1 MLISSIYLFLYYL
14 LKMLSFNISDYFGSY
29 HIWFENIASFGAKVP
44 NSPVASYYS
53 YQPMSIDF
61 IASQGFFVD
70 VSLLPRWLIAPP
82 WVAPSYSTI
91 IYLVSLLTLC
101 LVIYVGFHIARTG
114 LSLYLSA
121 ASARSPYFLLLYSFL
136 ASSYVFTLFSS
147 SIGSYCLSVM
157 TSVSAAL
164 YMVVNVAKYRL
175 LCCSMVACSLLPLLP
190 FQVLAF
196 SPKYPTIILFVYL
209 LLLVSR
215 DIRAILKS
223 VNVAI

>member
-82 WVAPSYSTI
+82 WAATSYFSTI
-91 IYLVSLLTLC
+91 YFLSLFTLC
-101 LVIYVGFHIARTG
+101 LVIYAGIHIARTG
-114 LSLYLSA
+114 LFLYLSA
-121 ASARSPYFLLLYSFL
+121 GSARSPYFLLLYSFL
-136 ASSYVFTLFSS
+136 ASSYIFTLFSS
-147 SIGSYCLSVM
+147 SIGSYCLSLM
-157 TSVSAAL
+157 TSVLAAL

-175 LCCSMVACSLLPLLP
+175 LCCLMVACSLLPLLP

-215 DIRAILKS
+215 DIRAIIKS
-223 VNVAI
+223 VIVAI